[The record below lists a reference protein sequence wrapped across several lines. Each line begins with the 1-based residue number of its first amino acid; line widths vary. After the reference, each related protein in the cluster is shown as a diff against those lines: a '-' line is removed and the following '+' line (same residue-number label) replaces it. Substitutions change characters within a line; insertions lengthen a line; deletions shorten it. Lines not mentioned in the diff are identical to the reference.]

1 MAIAEPPRMTP
12 KLVGTS
18 IKRKEDPRLITG
30 NGQYLDDIKLP
41 GMAHV
46 AILRSPHAHARIH
59 HIDTSAARAL
69 PGVIDV
75 ITGADLR
82 DSVNPLPCAFP
93 AGGVEN
99 HIPPH
104 RVLAVDRV
112 RYVGDGVAA
121 MVAEDPYI
129 AHDALELITVD
140 YEPLP
145 AVVDQEKAM
154 ADGAPQLHDEAPH
167 NICMH
172 WTAGDRAAT
181 DAALKSAEVVVR
193 QHLHNQRLIPNPMET
208 RGAIARYDPGTGEM
222 TIWMTSQCPHV
233 HKILLAA
240 FVLGIPEHKVR
251 CIAPEVG
258 GGFGSKIFV
267 YPDMAIC
274 AVLAKRVGRPVK
286 FVETRRENYTATTH
300 GRDHIQDV
308 ELAATRD
315 GTITALRVRSIANL
329 GAYASTGAPGVVST
343 LFGRMVSG
351 CYKIPH
357 IFNEAYGVYTNTS
370 MVDAYRGAGRP
381 EATYLIER
389 MVDLLAAELQMDP
402 AEVRRKNFIPP
413 EDFPYEPSGLG
424 LVPYDTG
431 EYAGAL
437 DLALQKVGYADLRR
451 QQQQARAQG
460 RLIGVG
466 LSSYVEI
473 CGLAPSDWVQKEG
486 WGGPL
491 YESAHVRVLAT
502 GKVVATTGTSP
513 HGQGHETTFAQIVAD
528 QFGVGVD
535 DVEILH
541 GDTAQ
546 GPFGLGTYGSRSLAV
561 GGSALVQASAKL
573 REKIKAIGAHLLE
586 VAVEDVEFE
595 NGVVA
600 VKGAPGRQK
609 TFAEIAMAAWLGSSL
624 PPGMEGL
631 LEATAVF
638 DPPDCT
644 FPFGTHVCVVEIDRE
659 TGQPTIL
666 RYVAVDDVGN
676 VINPM
681 VVDGQVHGG
690 IAQGIGQA
698 LYEAAVYDDNGQLL
712 SGSMADYTV
721 PKATDLPVFEL
732 DRTVTPTPV
741 NPLGSKGA
749 GETGTI
755 AATPAVVNAV
765 LDALAPLGIKHVDM
779 PLTAQRIWTA
789 MNMQ

>member
-75 ITGADLR
+75 ITGADLV

-121 MVAEDPYI
+121 VVAED
-129 AHDALELITVD
+129 ELS
-140 YEPLP
+140 
-145 AVVDQEKAM
+145 AVVDVERALEQG
-154 ADGAPQLHDEAPH
+154 GAPVWDNAPGNEAYR
-167 NICMH
+167 
-172 WTAGDRAAT
+172 TEAGDKAAT
-181 DAALKSAEVVVR
+181 EAAFKNA
-193 QHLHNQRLIPNPMET
+193 HLVASLRIVNQRLIPNPMET

-286 FVETRRENYTATTH
+286 FVETRSENYVATTH

-315 GTITALRVRSIANL
+315 GTITGLRVRSLANL
-329 GAYASTGAPGVVST
+329 GAYASTGAPGVVAT

-413 EDFPYEPSGLG
+413 EAFPYEPPALG

-431 EYAGAL
+431 EYARAL
-437 DLALQKVGYADLRR
+437 DAALAKASYAELRR
-451 QQQQARAQG
+451 QQQEARAQG
-460 RLIGVG
+460 RLMGIG

-502 GKVVATTGTSP
+502 GKVVATTGTTASTALASSLTP
-513 HGQGHETTFAQIVAD
+513 FPRSSASSLSRTCTTHLTSRRYAARARRARGRWSTRSGRGARPRRTAAPRRCGARTARRRRRRGDPARRHRAGALRPGHLWQPLAGRRRLGPGAGQRQAAREDQGHRRPPARGRRRGR
-528 QFGVGVD
+528 GVRERRRRGEGRAGPPED
-535 DVEILH
+535 LCRDRH
-541 GDTAQ
+541 G
-546 GPFGLGTYGSRSLAV
+546 RLA
-561 GGSALVQASAKL
+561 G
-573 REKIKAIGAHLLE
+573 HL
-586 VAVEDVEFE
+586 
-595 NGVVA
+595 
-600 VKGAPGRQK
+600 
-609 TFAEIAMAAWLGSSL
+609 AAAG
-624 PPGMEGL
+624 
-631 LEATAVF
+631 
-638 DPPDCT
+638 
-644 FPFGTHVCVVEIDRE
+644 
-659 TGQPTIL
+659 
-666 RYVAVDDVGN
+666 
-676 VINPM
+676 
-681 VVDGQVHGG
+681 HGG
-690 IAQGIGQA
+690 VAGGDRGLRSA
-698 LYEAAVYDDNGQLL
+698 RLH
-712 SGSMADYTV
+712 
-721 PKATDLPVFEL
+721 LPLRHARVRRR
-732 DRTVTPTPV
+732 DR
-741 NPLGSKGA
+741 S
-749 GETGTI
+749 
-755 AATPAVVNAV
+755 
-765 LDALAPLGIKHVDM
+765 
-779 PLTAQRIWTA
+779 
-789 MNMQ
+789 